1 MKNIHVWSYIL
12 VILIAFWAYM
22 LHLLFA
28 LKA

>member
-22 LHLLFA
+22 ANLLFA